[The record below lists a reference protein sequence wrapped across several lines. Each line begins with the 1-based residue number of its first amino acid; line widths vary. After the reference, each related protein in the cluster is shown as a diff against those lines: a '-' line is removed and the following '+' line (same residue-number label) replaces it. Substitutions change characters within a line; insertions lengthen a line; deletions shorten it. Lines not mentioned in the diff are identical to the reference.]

1 MKPFE
6 FHAPTTVKEAVELLD
21 KYQDSVAVVAGGT
34 DVVIE
39 LNEGHKTP
47 AHVIDISK
55 IDEIRYVKEEDGMVK
70 LGAFNTFNSLEYN
83 PYVREKLPA
92 LVETAAHVGSPQ
104 IRCLG
109 TIGGNVVNASVAGD
123 SPTTFVT
130 YGAEVVLES
139 VNGQRVMSLEAFDEG
154 PGRCQIRPNE
164 LLTEVRF
171 PAPTKDEAV
180 GYFKIG
186 KRKSLAIVVLAVC
199 IYVKRTADNKIE
211 DCRVVLGAVN
221 KHPMRAPEIEAALKG
236 LELKKEVLDETLP
249 MFTDAVQAAI
259 ATRASVVYKRE
270 AVRGAARRCYD
281 QILEQL
287 GLA

>member
-109 TIGGNVVNASVAGD
+109 TIGGNVVNASVAG
-123 SPTTFVT
+123 
-130 YGAEVVLES
+130 
-139 VNGQRVMSLEAFDEG
+139 QRVMSLEAFNEG

>member
-83 PYVREKLPA
+83 PYVREKLTA

-104 IRCLG
+104 IR
-109 TIGGNVVNASVAGD
+109 
-123 SPTTFVT
+123 
-130 YGAEVVLES
+130 
-139 VNGQRVMSLEAFDEG
+139 
-154 PGRCQIRPNE
+154 
-164 LLTEVRF
+164 
-171 PAPTKDEAV
+171 
-180 GYFKIG
+180 
-186 KRKSLAIVVLAVC
+186 
-199 IYVKRTADNKIE
+199 
-211 DCRVVLGAVN
+211 
-221 KHPMRAPEIEAALKG
+221 
-236 LELKKEVLDETLP
+236 
-249 MFTDAVQAAI
+249 
-259 ATRASVVYKRE
+259 
-270 AVRGAARRCYD
+270 
-281 QILEQL
+281 
-287 GLA
+287 